1 MPHILAIDIGT
12 SRVKAALIDAEG
24 KLCGLESKS
33 VSRSDSPDTQS
44 AEEWYALAAECV
56 RLLLTKIPSS
66 PMPFPSPEICTP
78 CYVLMPRAI
87 PWPPQNYGVPI
98 PQLQNR
104 MNSMS
109 GSGKKFS
116 PGQGTLSR
124 RCLLCRNCS
133 A

>member
-56 RLLLTKIPSS
+56 RLLLTK
-66 PMPFPSPEICTP
+66 
-78 CYVLMPRAI
+78 
-87 PWPPQNYGVPI
+87 NPI
-98 PQLQNR
+98 KPDAVSLTGN
-104 MNSMS
+104 MHA
-109 GSGKKFS
+109 
-116 PGQGTLSR
+116 
-124 RCLLCRNCS
+124 LLCIDAQGNPLAPAELWCS
-133 A
+133 NTAVAE